1 MRVGLGYD
9 IHPLVEGRKFV
20 LGGVILP
27 FPKGPKGHS
36 DGDCLYHAL
45 TDAILGALGLGDIG
59 RHFPDNDP
67 MWKDADSAIFLREV
81 RRLLDEKKMKIENID
96 ANLLLEAPKLVPHIP
111 AMTKNVAELLG
122 IGEDRINLKAK
133 RGEGL
138 DAVGRGEAVATQVI
152 VLLAGPL
159 FA

>member
-9 IHPLVEGRKFV
+9 IHPLVSGRKFI
-20 LGGVILP
+20 LGGVVLP
-27 FPKGPKGHS
+27 SDKGPKGHS

-67 MWKDADSAIFLREV
+67 RWKDAESSFFLKEA
-81 RRLLDEKKMKIENID
+81 RRLLEEKKLKIENID
-96 ANLLLEAPKLVPHIP
+96 ANLHLESPKLMPHIP
-111 AMTKNVAELLG
+111 AMIKNLSTLLG
-122 IGEDRINLKAK
+122 VSEDRVNLKAK

-138 DAVGRGEAVATQVI
+138 DAVGRGEAVAAQVV
-152 VLLAGPL
+152 VLLCH
-159 FA
+159 

>member
-1 MRVGLGYD
+1 MRIGLGYD

-20 LGGVILP
+20 LGGTILP

-67 MWKDADSAIFLREV
+67 KWEDADSAIFLREV

-111 AMTKNVAELLG
+111 TMTKNVAELFG
-122 IGEDRINLKAK
+122 IGEDRVNLKAK

-138 DAVGRGEAVATQVI
+138 DAVGRGEAIAAQVV
-152 VLLAGPL
+152 VLLCP
-159 FA
+159 